1 MTRLVLSVRGKTIG
15 AADLS
20 EPIRVRRDGAPAL
33 TPGVSLK
40 QAVVELEKRLILEA
54 LERSRHN
61 QQRAAMA
68 LGVSRQGLI
77 KKIKR
82 YALKLSS

>member
-1 MTRLVLSVRGKTIG
+1 MTRLVLSVHGKTIG

-20 EPIRVRRDGAPAL
+20 EPIRGRGDGTLAF
-33 TPGVSLK
+33 TPGRSLK
-40 QAVVELEKRLILEA
+40 QAVAELEKRLILEA
-54 LERSRHN
+54 LERSQHN
-61 QQRAAMA
+61 QQRAAIA